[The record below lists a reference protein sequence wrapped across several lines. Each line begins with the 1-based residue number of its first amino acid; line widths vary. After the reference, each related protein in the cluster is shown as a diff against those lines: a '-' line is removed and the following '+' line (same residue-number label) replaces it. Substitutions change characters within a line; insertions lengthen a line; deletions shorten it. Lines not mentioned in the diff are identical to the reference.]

1 MYIFNKMN
9 KSILST
15 LLFSILSCFIYLNA
29 SAQKNNSVKA
39 PKPSSQKP
47 ATLDKPKPDVNAN
60 SNVIPASNVV
70 DVKNVG
76 RLPGKYFI
84 KVKINGLKNVPLYL
98 ADNFGDK
105 QYMRDTCQL
114 DANGVGVFTGE
125 PRLQRGLYMI
135 VFPALEGYYELPI
148 TDDQDFYFEAD
159 TSLDETKIKI
169 SGSVENEVFA
179 SYQKQRS
186 TFGKERYQLEVQY
199 KDAKTQNNE
208 VLLAQIR
215 EQIDTIEKKDIR
227 YREDFRNKYPN
238 HLLSKFFKGFQSVKF
253 PEGVKLDSLQEY
265 YYYRT
270 HFWDN
275 IDFSESGLIR
285 APQGLMI
292 KKLNDYI
299 DRVTFQDP
307 DSLVVAVDDVLN
319 KTLPYTEIQ
328 KYFVQHLT
336 SKFQDKKVMCQ
347 DNVTIHIINKYYCT
361 GKTWW
366 YNDSAGLKKMCD
378 EAGKAVPTMCGKTAP
393 NLKLAD
399 TAGQFYE
406 LYKSLGKVTI
416 LFFYDPTCG
425 HCKEVI
431 PIVNQVY
438 NKLKS
443 KGVVVY
449 AVSTENKYDEWRKM
463 IKEKPELNGWI
474 NVCKTDKYY
483 PWPLYKQ
490 DYNIV
495 ANPTLFVLDENA
507 KILGKKL
514 DEHQLEYFIEAILFE
529 KGLIDYKPVP
539 PKEKPAKKD

>member
-1 MYIFNKMN
+1 MN
-9 KSILST
+9 KSIVFPFLFLFLNFLSVH
-15 LLFSILSCFIYLNA
+15 SID
-29 SAQKNNSVKA
+29 AQKNTKVTPPNQT
-39 PKPSSQKP
+39 SQKP
-47 ATLDKPKPDVNAN
+47 ATLDKPNPSVNAN
-60 SNVIPASNVV
+60 NNVQVQNNTF
-70 DVKNVG
+70 DVKNAG
-76 RLPGKYFI
+76 RLPGRYSI
-84 KVKINGLKNVPLYL
+84 KVKINGFKNVPLYL

-135 VFPALEGYYELPI
+135 VFHTLEGYYELPI

-159 TSLDETKIKI
+159 TSLDESKIKI
-169 SGSVENEVFA
+169 TGSTENEAFA
-179 SYQKQRS
+179 QYQKQRIG
-186 TFGKERYQLEVQY
+186 FGKERYRLENIY
-199 KDAKTQNNE
+199 KEAKSKKDEN
-208 VLLAQIR
+208 QIS
-215 EQIDTIEKKDIR
+215 EIKAQIDTLEKRDLV
-227 YREDFRNKYPN
+227 YRESFKSKNPN
-238 HLLSKFFKGFQSVKF
+238 HLLSKFFTAFQPILIPKDL
-253 PEGVKLDSLQEY
+253 KLDSLQEY

-292 KKLNDYI
+292 RKLNDYM
-299 DRVTFQDP
+299 DRVSFQDP
-307 DSLVVAVDDVLN
+307 DSLVQSVDEVLS
-319 KTLPYTEIQ
+319 KTLPFTEIQ

-336 SKFQDKKVMCQ
+336 SKFQDRKVMCH

-361 GKTWW
+361 GKAWW
-366 YNDSAGLKKMCD
+366 YNDTAGLRKMCED
-378 EAGKAVPTMCGKTAP
+378 AGKAIPTMCGKTAP
-393 NLKLAD
+393 NLRLAD
-399 TAGQFYE
+399 TSGRYYE
-406 LYKSLGKVTI
+406 LYQNLGKVTI

-463 IKEKPELNGWI
+463 IKEKPELKGWI
-474 NVCKTDKYY
+474 NVCKTDRYY
-483 PWPLYKQ
+483 PWPIYKQ

-495 ANPTLFVLDENA
+495 ANPTLFVLDDKG

-514 DEHQLEYFIEAILFE
+514 DEHQLEFFIESILYE
-529 KGLIDYKPVP
+529 KGLIDYKPTPAP